1 MEEKEVFFVKTEQQL
16 PKKLS
21 GRLEV
26 QQDTQKYILKIT
38 L

>member
-1 MEEKEVFFVKTEQQL
+1 MEERRFFRETEQQL
-16 PKKLS
+16 PKIS